1 MLDTCLSVGCIPKR
15 YSNLK
20 NEDQLDLYFAMARV
34 IQNEQIDCTTME
46 MTKWFDTNYHYIVSE
61 FEKEETVEFF
71 KQK

>member
-1 MLDTCLSVGCIPKR
+1 VLDTCLSVGCIPKR

-46 MTKWFDTNYHYIVSE
+46 MTK
-61 FEKEETVEFF
+61 
-71 KQK
+71 